1 MIVVLFQ
8 ALANTPAVLAIPP
21 LLSCRVFAV
30 RALFCFVC
38 FFFPF
43 MLCFETLLCD
53 CETGSRAA
61 AVVDFLPRSVVCDN
75 STNWFA
81 LVCAVIYPFSRLA
94 LFHENSPFH
103 RQSGGKAKYTCV
115 KYTHSLSIRRIPLC
129 PDLPALHLESR
140 FSPRTFAA
148 HLLGRVASGRASER
162 AHTHT
167 HTVSSVSLPSHES
180 HEEPRASDR

>member
-1 MIVVLFQ
+1 
-8 ALANTPAVLAIPP
+8 
-21 LLSCRVFAV
+21 
-30 RALFCFVC
+30 
-38 FFFPF
+38 

-81 LVCAVIYPFSRLA
+81 LVCSVIYPFSRLA

-103 RQSGGKAKYTCV
+103 RQSGGKAKSTCV

-129 PDLPALHLESR
+129 ADLPALHLESQ

-162 AHTHT
+162 WRASAHTHA
-167 HTVSSVSLPSHES
+167 HSVQCVFAKSRESRGAASVGPLMSSSDVPGCGSESSAAGTPSN
-180 HEEPRASDR
+180 RTRWFL